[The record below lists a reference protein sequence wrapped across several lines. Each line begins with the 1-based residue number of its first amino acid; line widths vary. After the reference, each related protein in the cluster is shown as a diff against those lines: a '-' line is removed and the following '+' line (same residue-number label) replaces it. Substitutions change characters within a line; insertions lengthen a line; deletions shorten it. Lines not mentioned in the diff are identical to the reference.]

1 MRPREEPMSWNSD
14 QSRLSLANAEADFAG
29 VTMRALQNFE
39 IDEEVAADPVYGNG
53 SVSIGAP
60 DGMHKCTL
68 KFDTI
73 PEEADNLVQKLGS
86 GFSRVLGSVGV
97 TMQNTVSFNFYDIVM
112 TRVRILKKSAKLGKA
127 GGQDPSLITFECMV
141 LDPVQWNGVDIIDN
155 LNGGS
160 GLGTVL
166 LPV

>member
-1 MRPREEPMSWNSD
+1 MLWTSD
-14 QSRLSLANAEADFAG
+14 QSMLSLANAEADFAG

-39 IDEEVAADPVYGNG
+39 IDEEVAADPLYGNG
-53 SVSIGAP
+53 SVALGAP

-73 PEEADNLVQKLGS
+73 PEEADNIKQQLGN
-86 GFSRVLGSVGV
+86 GFSRVLGAVGV
-97 TMQNTVSFNFYDIVM
+97 TMQNSITFAFYDIVM
-112 TRVRILKKSAKLGKA
+112 TRVRIMKIGAKLGKA
-127 GGQDPSLITFECMV
+127 GGQDASLFTIECMV

-155 LNGGS
+155 LTGS
-160 GLGTVL
+160 GASLTTAL